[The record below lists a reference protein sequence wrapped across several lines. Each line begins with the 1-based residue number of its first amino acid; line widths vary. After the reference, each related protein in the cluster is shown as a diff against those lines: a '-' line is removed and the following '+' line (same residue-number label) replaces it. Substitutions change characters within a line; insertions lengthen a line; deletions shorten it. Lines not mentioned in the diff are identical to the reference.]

1 MSTYLTDTHNQ
12 IAYNLTKK
20 HYAALGVNTDQ
31 ALAQLAQGT
40 ISVRCGDWDCAV
52 LKASYGQ
59 DQCFHGVVDNQ
70 HTMPFGKPEDVRNE
84 VQHLKEALGGD
95 GTGYILT
102 PCHNLQPITPLENIL
117 ALYETAQ
124 D

>member
-12 IAYNLTKK
+12 IANTLAKK
-20 HYAALGVNTDQ
+20 HYAGLGVNTDP
-31 ALAQLAQGT
+31 ALAQLVKVT

-70 HTMPFGKPEDVRNE
+70 HTMPFGKP
-84 VQHLKEALGGD
+84 
-95 GTGYILT
+95 
-102 PCHNLQPITPLENIL
+102 
-117 ALYETAQ
+117 
-124 D
+124 